1 METIRSLNLEHDFQ
15 LISLSETFYSFSEA
29 LKQTVASSAWFDGR
43 LPFHHVIIIMFHLLT
58 LGPRSQV
65 EKLVV

>member
-29 LKQTVASSAWFDGR
+29 LKQTVASSAWFDVR
-43 LPFHHVIIIMFHLLT
+43 LPFHHVVMFHLLT